1 MVATPQSLHEFVNY
15 RLQYITGRERSQAQ
29 VFLDRFF
36 QAFGHQGALQAGAE
50 YEVAIKKGSNKGKT
64 GFADLVWKPRV
75 LIEMKKQGEDL
86 GKHYRQAFN
95 YWTRIV
101 PNRPRYVMLCNFDQF
116 WIYDFDNQV
125 DEPVDIINLEQL
137 PERSSA
143 FGFMGL
149 EQKNSVFQNN
159 QVEVTK
165 ETARKMGELCEIL
178 KQRGTD
184 EGFSIL
190 AAQRL
195 VLQCVLAMFAEDRG
209 MLPPDMFINCIQDCL
224 GGKSSY
230 DVLGGLFQEM
240 NRPGISPAGQYKG
253 VDYFNGG
260 LFATIH
266 PIELTK
272 EELSYL
278 DSAAR
283 ENWKQ
288 IRPAIFGNIFE
299 GTSNKKERHA
309 HGMHFTS
316 EADIMKIVKPTI
328 SNYWD
333 AKIEAT
339 NSIPE
344 LNSLQLELQNY
355 RVLDPACGSGNF
367 LYLAYQELKEIEKS
381 LLDKI
386 SSRRRSETDK
396 QQLQMGLVTP
406 LQFYGM
412 DINPF
417 AVELAKVTMT
427 IAKKVAIDK
436 LDLTEREL
444 PLDTLDNNIVCQD
457 ALFSEWVKADAIIG
471 NPPFLGGNR
480 LRSELGDKYVEEIF
494 KKFTN
499 VKGQVDLCSY
509 WFRLA
514 HENINETGR
523 IGLVGTNSISQG
535 QSKAAALNYI
545 TQNNG
550 YIHEAVSTQPWSG
563 EAKVHVSIINWIYEK
578 PNKYFLDNQEVV
590 YINSSLTVTVDVSQ
604 EKSLRINSNK
614 CFEGVKPTGKN
625 FYVSETTVTEWI
637 AKDSKNGNILKLA
650 ISASDLTDSCYVK
663 PSRWI
668 IDFENMSLED
678 VSEYKLPIEHVR
690 TYVKPEREKNRER
703 IMREKWWRFK
713 RTNEKMRTDI
723 ASLSSSYL
731 AIPRHSKW
739 YVFLPVEKNCLP
751 NDSIDVVASEDFY
764 ILGILTSYAHR
775 LWIKAQ
781 SSTLGQGI
789 RYTPKTCFETFPFP
803 QNPGAGASCKSV
815 SGKGVSGKGERPKG
829 LASASP
835 FAPTEQIRN
844 KTIELHQYRTEQME
858 RKQWGITQLYNAYF
872 HEPASKLYQLHQ
884 ELDKLVIQAYNF
896 KADDD
901 ILAKLL
907 ELNSEVAAKEKRG
920 EKVIGAESPYEDEML
935 EDIRNTVIKAQDFQE
950 ELTEFIEMAEK
961 QVGETIVR
969 AESPD

>member
-15 RLQYITGRERSQAQ
+15 RQQYITGRERSQAQ

-50 YEVAIKKGSNKGKT
+50 YEVAIAKGSNKGKT

-149 EQKNSVFQNN
+149 EQQNPVFQNN
-159 QVEVTK
+159 QVVVTK

-178 KQRGTD
+178 KQRGEK

-224 GGKSSY
+224 GGRSSY

-240 NRPGISPAGQYKG
+240 NRPGVSPAGTYKG

-272 EELSYL
+272 EELNYL

-299 GTSNKKERHA
+299 GTTNKKERHA

-333 AKIEAT
+333 AKIEAA
-339 NSIPE
+339 NSISE

-386 SSRRRSETDK
+386 ASRRRSETDK

-457 ALFSEWVKADAIIG
+457 ALFTDWVKADAIIG
-471 NPPFLGGNR
+471 NPPFLGGKHMR
-480 LRSELGDKYVEEIF
+480 LNLGDEYVEKVF
-494 KKFTN
+494 KQFPNIKD
-499 VKGQVDLCSY
+499 VDFCSY

-514 HENINETGR
+514 HDNICRGGSRTAPTPAGR
-523 IGLVGTNSISQG
+523 IGLVATNSISQG
-535 QSKAAALNYI
+535 KSRKATLDYI
-545 TQNNG
+545 ADKG
-550 YIHEAVSTQPWSG
+550 GHIHEAISTQPWSG
-563 EAKVHVSIINWIYEK
+563 EANVHVSIVNWSYEQPK
-578 PNKYFLDNQEVV
+578 QYFLDDQEVNI
-590 YINSSLTVTVDVSQ
+590 INSSLQPQIDVSQ
-604 EKSLRINSNK
+604 AKTLQANCNK
-614 CFEGVKPTGKN
+614 CFQGVSPVGKD
-625 FYVSETTVTEWI
+625 FILTQDQVKDWI
-637 AKDSKNGNILKLA
+637 AKDPLNQQVLKLFSMGHNLA
-650 ISASDLTDSCYVK
+650 QNTNGK
-663 PSRWI
+663 PDRWI
-668 IDFENMSLED
+668 IDFANISLEEASD
-678 VSEYKLPIEHVR
+678 YKLPFEYIK
-690 TYVKPEREKNRER
+690 TYIKPERDKNRSDR
-703 IMREKWWRFK
+703 RRLNWWKFGVNALKMREA
-713 RTNEKMRTDI
+713 I
-723 ASLSSSYL
+723 APLSYYFTV
-731 AIPRHSKW
+731 PRVSKW
-739 YVFLPVEKNCLP
+739 AVFIPAPFKWLPGDKSV
-751 NDSIDVVASEDFY
+751 VVASEDY
-764 ILGILTSYAHR
+764 YVLGILTSKVHR
-775 LWIKAQ
+775 VWMEAQ
-781 SSTLGQGI
+781 SSTLKADI
-789 RYTPKTCFETFPFP
+789 AYTHKTCFETFPFP
-803 QNPGAGASCKSV
+803 QYPGVGASCKGISQGKGG
-815 SGKGVSGKGERPKG
+815 SGKSERPKG

-835 FAPTEQIRN
+835 FAPTEKIRN
-844 KTIELHQYRTEQME
+844 KTIELHQYRTEQMSK
-858 RKQWGITQLYNAYF
+858 KQWGITQLYNAYF

-884 ELDKLVIQAYNF
+884 ELDKLVMQAYNF

-920 EKVIGAESPYEDEML
+920 EKVIGAESPY
-935 EDIRNTVIKAQDFQE
+935 
-950 ELTEFIEMAEK
+950 
-961 QVGETIVR
+961 
-969 AESPD
+969 

>member
-1 MVATPQSLHEFVNY
+1 MVASPQSLHEFVNY

-50 YEVAIKKGSNKGKT
+50 YEVAIAKGSNKGKT

-101 PNRPRYVMLCNFDQF
+101 PDRPRYVMLCNFDQF

-149 EQKNSVFQNN
+149 EQKNPVFQNN

-178 KQRGTD
+178 KQRGTRD
-184 EGFSIL
+184 GFSIL
-190 AAQRL
+190 DAQRL

-209 MLPPDMFINCIQDCL
+209 MLPTDMFINCIQDCL

-240 NRPGISPAGQYKG
+240 NRPGISPAGKYKG

-266 PIELTK
+266 RIELTK
-272 EELSYL
+272 EELNYL

-299 GTSNKKERHA
+299 GTSNKQERHA

-333 AKIEAT
+333 AKIEAANT
-339 NSIPE
+339 INE
-344 LNSLQLELQNY
+344 LNSLQNELLNY
-355 RVLDPACGSGNF
+355 KVLDPACGSGNF

-381 LLDKI
+381 LLDKLA
-386 SSRRRSETDK
+386 SRRRSETDK
-396 QQLQMGLVTP
+396 QQVQIGLVTP

-436 LDLTEREL
+436 LELTEREL
-444 PLDTLDNNIVCQD
+444 PLDTLDHNIVCQD
-457 ALFSEWVKADAIIG
+457 ALFTPWVKAEAIIG
-471 NPPFLGGNR
+471 NPPFLGGKHMR
-480 LRSELGDKYVEEIF
+480 LNLGDEYIERVF
-494 KKFTN
+494 KQFPDIKD
-499 VKGQVDLCSY
+499 VDFCSY

-514 HENINETGR
+514 HNNICRGECRGGSRTAPTTGR
-523 IGLVGTNSISQG
+523 VGLVATNSISQG
-535 QSKAAALNYI
+535 KSRKATLDYI
-545 TQNNG
+545 TNNGG
-550 YIHEAVSTQPWSG
+550 YIHEAISTQPWSG
-563 EAKVHVSIINWIYEK
+563 EAKVHVSIVNWSYEQPK
-578 PNKYFLDNQEVV
+578 QYFLDDQEVSF
-590 YINSSLTVTVDVSQ
+590 INSSLQANVDVSNAKTLKANLNQ
-604 EKSLRINSNK
+604 
-614 CFEGVKPTGKN
+614 CFQGVIPVGKD
-625 FYVSETTVTEWI
+625 FIVTEEQVQKWI
-637 AKDSKNGNILKLA
+637 AKDSKNQEVLKLFSMGA
-650 ISASDLTDSCYVK
+650 NLAQNTNGK
-663 PSRWI
+663 PERWI
-668 IDFENMSLED
+668 IDFSNMDLEE
-678 VSEYKLPIEHVR
+678 VSDFTLPFEHLK
-690 TYVKPEREKNRER
+690 TYVKPERQKNREPV
-703 IMREKWWRFK
+703 IREKWWRYK
-713 RTNEKMRTDI
+713 RTNEAMRKAI
-723 ASLSSSYL
+723 APLSYYFTV
-731 AIPRHSKW
+731 PRVSKW
-739 YVFLPVEKNCLP
+739 AIFIPASINWLPG
-751 NDSIDVVASEDFY
+751 DSNVVVTSEDYY
-764 ILGILTSYAHR
+764 ILGILTSKVHR
-775 LWIKAQ
+775 TWMNAQ
-781 SSTLGQGI
+781 KSTLED
-789 RYTPKTCFETFPFP
+789 RTAYTHKTCFETFPFP
-803 QNPGAGASCKSV
+803 QNYGVGASCKGISQGRGG
-815 SGKGVSGKGERPKG
+815 SGKGVSRN
-829 LASASP
+829 
-835 FAPTEQIRN
+835 APTEQIRN
-844 KTIELHQYRTEQME
+844 KTIELHQYRTEQMSK
-858 RKQWGITQLYNAYF
+858 KQWGITQLYNAYF

-884 ELDKLVIQAYNF
+884 QLDKLVMQAYNF
-896 KADDD
+896 KSDDD

-907 ELNSEVAAKEKRG
+907 ELNLELAAKENRG
-920 EKVIGAESPYEDEML
+920 EKVVGA
-935 EDIRNTVIKAQDFQE
+935 
-950 ELTEFIEMAEK
+950 
-961 QVGETIVR
+961 
-969 AESPD
+969 